1 MSVKV
6 KAYGQF
12 MPLNQVANITVSGG
26 TMLQVTPS
34 ILAALFNLSL
44 AQFEMTLV

>member
-34 ILAALFNLSL
+34 ILALFNLSL